1 MSEEKE
7 NKNCPMEKLFDALY
21 ENNINTVF
29 EDMLYEKIQILILLV
44 FLVDDKEGIQ

>member
-1 MSEEKE
+1 
-7 NKNCPMEKLFDALY
+7 MEKLFDALY
-21 ENNINTVF
+21 ENNISTVF

>member
-1 MSEEKE
+1 
-7 NKNCPMEKLFDALY
+7 MEKLFDALY